1 MKLSFGWI
9 KIIAHAIQEINKNKK
24 FLSNLD
30 MVIKKTS
37 DSNETKT
44 KLVSYE

>member
-1 MKLSFGWI
+1 MKLNFGWI

-30 MVIKKTS
+30 MVMKKRS
-37 DSNETKT
+37 DPREAETK
-44 KLVSYE
+44 LYCLR